1 MAGRDTFELNCGAG
15 AVFSPPSAAPRALL
29 AGSSPA
35 RGSFLEALPLEPLN
49 WFYLSPTLQELSFR
63 RRLRVEDAI
72 MFNFI
77 GASSSRKPVRVRG
90 VVLELQVV
98 VDPLWKLLELHV

>member
-1 MAGRDTFELNCGAG
+1 
-15 AVFSPPSAAPRALL
+15 
-29 AGSSPA
+29 
-35 RGSFLEALPLEPLN
+35 
-49 WFYLSPTLQELSFR
+49 
-63 RRLRVEDAI
+63 